1 MRNGLKRIMAILI
14 ATLILLGALP
24 ASALETESSNVVVP
38 GIDLAGELDAADQD
52 IAGNGTSTNA
62 IGGESEIT
70 LTVGDVIEISSSIVD
85 RPVSGSSWVSEG
97 HAERWTSG
105 NETIAKVAGRADG
118 ESGDDQYRQTSATIT
133 AVSAGDTQINHH
145 YWTAEKTY
153 GGYYYNWQEQT
164 ETITVH
170 VVERAAHTVEFSVG
184 AEAEA
189 AGVEAPA
196 SVSVIDGQTVPSL
209 PTLEWR
215 DESGE
220 IVMIFAGWYSNEGL
234 TTEFTENTPV
244 TGDITLYAR
253 WVEEDTDGF
262 YYVNF
267 YSQDA
272 QTVHLTMAVTEGR
285 TVGEPDGPIIPG
297 KVFVGWSMTQQGTS
311 SADALQAF
319 DFSTPVSAVAT
330 DGTLNLYAWY
340 ADAIEVRFVANGGT
354 AVPTQTI
361 ATGSTATE
369 PTTTRTG
376 YTFQGWST
384 NAETFEPF
392 DFGTPLVEDTTLY
405 AFWNANMVRVTLV
418 YMYENAN
425 DDGYSPAG
433 YSETVYAPAGSYVSI
448 EQDGSITDTRA
459 THDVRYAVSDGG
471 ELSGYA
477 KTSETGGSDAT
488 ISDVRD
494 SYFQYHSATN
504 NRLVMPN
511 GSTVVLVYYNRARIT
526 LNFDYD
532 HNRAQG
538 SIDYENLIST
548 ENRADYQVSYTQY
561 DDTNFTY
568 SFTAKYGQDI
578 TAVWPQPAWVRNSN
592 GNTPSYSDGGRTYT
606 FYAWNRPDNEAQSSN
621 MYTLEDSLIADVGI
635 DDNGMLVGNGSLRS
649 LFIQVWKDWLIYAR
663 TTLPGETVDFTY
675 GGNNY
680 TIYKEASQLGYTNTG
695 TFGYKDLEGCEP
707 HNKNQTLIDEYG
719 NNMGI
724 DNLTVPGSTLKEK
737 FDGEFP
743 NQIESGDNC
752 QVLLYDRDSVTL
764 TLFVRDD
771 IYGDDSRTANYLY
784 GDWIYNDNGDL
795 LKTVEAAMEKEG
807 YVFAGWYTD
816 PNFTAGTEY
825 KLDKNSRIYGNL
837 NLYAKWEPNQF
848 LAEYYL
854 YVDDQTPY
862 DTQGFA
868 EGGYIENKFVPPA
881 VQDSF
886 EGWYW
891 YVNGELK
898 PFDFTSAV
906 GQAHVNEEGILKL
919 YAVWEGN
926 TGYVS
931 YLPGEGG
938 DNATQEEYQMTQDD
952 TAWQEYA
959 INDAS
964 VQLPSYT
971 EVWIDGT
978 VPDETGLKF
987 VGWKAPNGR
996 IYQPG
1001 RYVLVTRHLMQFEA
1015 QWSEDAVTL
1024 IYHAN
1029 GGEGDNVTE
1038 TWAPGSTVY
1047 IWDNMDASTP
1057 HFTKKGYELIG
1068 WDTNANATEPT
1079 YKLGEGT
1086 ITLNEDSTTLY
1097 AIWKQVNVDITI
1109 TKSVVSDLAA
1119 DKTTPFTFTYTVNDE
1134 PQGEP
1139 ISIVDGQSAT
1149 ITVPVGSKVVITEA
1163 EDAEFST
1170 QYAIDEADPV
1180 DGNVATIE
1188 MVASTGHT
1196 VDFTNTRKTGSIT
1209 VSKVVEGSMG
1219 DRQKDFGFTYSYTL
1233 NDTVAGGFTL
1243 KHEGTF
1249 VLPNLPVGTR
1259 VTIAETDYTGD
1270 NGGYTTSW
1278 VVNEGAESTVGLQA
1292 ELTIVEGENK
1302 VVFTNHKE
1310 ARPDTG
1316 IVTDSLPYIVIL
1328 ACVVAIGAVV
1338 IVRRRGRRDE

>member
-38 GIDLAGELDAADQD
+38 GIDLAGELDSADQPAA
-52 IAGNGTSTNA
+52 IAEDA
-62 IGGESEIT
+62 IPVRGQTIT
-70 LTVGDVIEISSSIVD
+70 LTVGETATVYSEIEN
-85 RPVSGSSWVSEG
+85 RPVSTGGMFVERREEKWNIVNGSNAATVVG
-97 HAERWTSG
+97 TP
-105 NETIAKVAGRADG
+105 DG
-118 ESGDDQYRQTSATIT
+118 SSGDDALRQTNATIT
-133 AVSAGDTQINHH
+133 AVAPGVATITHH
-145 YWTAEKTY
+145 YWTRT
-153 GGYYYNWQEQT
+153 GGFPIYTWSEQT
-164 ETITVH
+164 ETITVN
-170 VVERAAHTVEFSVG
+170 VQPAPQPRTVTFNVG
-184 AEAEA
+184 AAAEG
-189 AGVEAPA
+189 GVTVPDPIVVMEN
-196 SVSVIDGQTVPSL
+196 QTVPSL

-376 YTFQGWST
+376 YTFLGWST
-384 NAETFEPF
+384 DAKTFEQF
-392 DFGTPLVEDTTLY
+392 NFATPLVKDTTLY

-418 YMYENAN
+418 YMYENTN
-425 DDGYSPAG
+425 DEGYSPAG
-433 YSETVYAPAGSYVSI
+433 HSETVYAPAGSYVSI
-448 EQDGSITDTRA
+448 EQNDSITDTRA

-592 GNTPSYSDGGRTYT
+592 GNTPSSGGNT
-606 FYAWNRPDNEAQSSN
+606 FYAWERPDDEAQSSN

-764 TLFVRDD
+764 TLYVNDDNPERRD
-771 IYGDDSRTANYLY
+771 NYLY
-784 GDWIYNDNGDL
+784 GDWIYNDDGDL

-906 GQAHVNEEGILKL
+906 GQAYVDETGVLKL
-919 YAVWEGN
+919 YGVWEGD
-926 TGYVS
+926 TGRVS
-931 YLPGEGG
+931 YLPGIGG
-938 DNATQEEYQMTQDD
+938 DNASQEVLDERDFK
-952 TAWQEYA
+952 
-959 INDAS
+959 INYAS
-964 VQLPSYT
+964 VQLPIYSK
-971 EVWIDGT
+971 VWPDGT
-978 VPDETGLKF
+978 VPTDPTLKF

-1001 RYVLVTRHLMQFEA
+1001 RYVLVTRQLMQFEA
-1015 QWSEDAVTL
+1015 QWSTDAVTL
-1024 IYHAN
+1024 IYNAN
-1029 GGEGDNVTE
+1029 GGDGQDVIE
-1038 TWAPGSTVY
+1038 TWARNSEVA

-1068 WDTNANATEPT
+1068 WDENPEAETPT
-1079 YKLGEGT
+1079 YLLGEGT
-1086 ITLNEDSTTLY
+1086 IKLTADKTTLY

-1109 TKSVVSDLAA
+1109 TKSVESNVTA
-1119 DKTTPFTFTYTVNDE
+1119 DRTTPFTFTYTVDGV
-1134 PQGEP
+1134 PQEASIQ
-1139 ISIVDGQSAT
+1139 ISDGGFET
-1149 ITVPVGSKVVITEA
+1149 ISVPVGSKVVITETA
-1163 EDAEFST
+1163 NANFTT
-1170 QYAIDEADPV
+1170 QYVIDGAETPQT
-1180 DGNVATIE
+1180 GNVATIE
-1188 MVASTGHT
+1188 AVASTGHT

-1278 VVNEGAESTVGLQA
+1278 VVNEGAESIVGLQA
-1292 ELTIVEGENK
+1292 ELTVEEGENK

-1310 ARPDTG
+1310 ATPDTG

>member
-70 LTVGDVIEISSSIVD
+70 LTVDDVIEISSSIVD
-85 RPVSGSSWVSEG
+85 RPVSESSWVSEE

-105 NETIAKVAGRADG
+105 NETIAKVAGQADG

-145 YWTAEKTY
+145 YWTADEFY
-153 GGYYYNWQEQT
+153 GVYYNWQEQT

-215 DESGE
+215 GESGE
-220 IVMIFAGWYSNEGL
+220 IVKIFAGWYSNEGL

-285 TVGEPDGPIIPG
+285 TVGEPDGPIVPG
-297 KVFVGWSMTQQGTS
+297 KVFVGWSMTLQGIS
-311 SADALQAF
+311 PADALDAF

-384 NAETFEPF
+384 DAETFEPF
-392 DFGTPLVEDTTLY
+392 DFATSLVEDTTLY
-405 AFWNANMVRVTLV
+405 AFWEANMVRVTLV

-425 DDGYSPAG
+425 DEGYSPAG

-448 EQDGSITDTRA
+448 EQNDSITDTRA

-477 KTSETGGSDAT
+477 KTSETGGSNAT
-488 ISDVRD
+488 IRDVRD

-526 LNFDYD
+526 LNFDY
-532 HNRAQG
+532 NQNGARG
-538 SIDYENLIST
+538 SIDYENLISAA
-548 ENRADYQVSYTQY
+548 NRDKYQVSYTRSS
-561 DDTNFTY
+561 DTHFTY

-578 TAVWPQPAWVRNSN
+578 TAVWPQITWVKNSN
-592 GNTPSYSDGGRTYT
+592 GNTPSYEGNT
-606 FYAWNRPDNEAQSSN
+606 FYAWLRPDRVPQSSN
-621 MYTLEDSLIADVGI
+621 MYTLESSLFTGVHIE
-635 DDNGMLVGNGSLRS
+635 NGVLVGNGSLPS
-649 LFIQVWKDWLIYAR
+649 QFIQVQKDWLIYAR

-680 TIYKEASQLGYTNTG
+680 TIYKEASQLGYTGEG

-707 HNKNQTLIDEYG
+707 HTNQTLYTQYG
-719 NNMGI
+719 DYMRIG
-724 DNLTVPGSTLKEK
+724 NLTVPDSTLKEK

-752 QVLLYDRDSVTL
+752 QVLLYDRGSVTL
-764 TLFVRDD
+764 TLYVNDDNPERRD
-771 IYGDDSRTANYLY
+771 NYLY
-784 GDWIYNDNGDL
+784 GDWIYNDDGDL

-825 KLDKNSRIYGNL
+825 KLDENSRIYGNL
-837 NLYAKWEPNQF
+837 NLFAKWEPDQF

-862 DTQGFA
+862 ATQGFA

-891 YVNGELK
+891 YVNGELE

-906 GQAHVNEEGILKL
+906 GQAYVDETGVLKL
-919 YAVWEGN
+919 YGVWEGD
-926 TGYVS
+926 TGRVS
-931 YLPGEGG
+931 YLPGIGG
-938 DNATQEEYQMTQDD
+938 DNASQEVLDNRHFE
-952 TAWQEYA
+952 
-959 INDAS
+959 INYAS
-964 VQLPSYT
+964 VQLPIYSK
-971 EVWIDGT
+971 VWPDGT
-978 VPDETGLKF
+978 VPTDQDLEF

-1001 RYVLVTRHLMQFEA
+1001 RYVLVTRQLMQFEA
-1015 QWSEDAVTL
+1015 QWSKDAVTL
-1024 IYHAN
+1024 IYDAN
-1029 GGEGDNVTE
+1029 GGVGENVTE
-1038 TWAPGSTVY
+1038 TWARNSEVA

-1068 WDTNANATEPT
+1068 WDTDPNATEPT

-1086 ITLNEDSTTLY
+1086 ITLNENSTTLY

-1109 TKSVVSDLAA
+1109 TKSVVSDLDA

-1134 PQGEP
+1134 AQGEP
-1139 ISIVDGQSAT
+1139 ISIVNGQSAT
-1149 ITVPVGSKVVITEA
+1149 ITVPVGSKVVITETK
-1163 EDAEFST
+1163 DDNFST
-1170 QYAIDEADPV
+1170 QYAIDKDAPV

-1188 MVASTGHT
+1188 AVAPTGHT
-1196 VDFTNTRKTGSIT
+1196 VDFTNTRKTGDLI
-1209 VSKVVEGSMG
+1209 VEKQVTGNMG
-1219 DRQKDFGFTYSYTL
+1219 DRQKDFAFSYSYTL
-1233 NDTVAGGFTL
+1233 DGQTYVTGNFTL
-1243 KHEGTF
+1243 SDDETF
-1249 VLPNLPVGTR
+1249 ETLSNLPVGVV
-1259 VTIAETDYTGD
+1259 VTITESDYTGQD
-1270 NGGYTTSW
+1270 TGNYDDPEVTIGGSEVEATQSNGFSVAVTL
-1278 VVNEGAESTVGLQA
+1278 A
-1292 ELTIVEGENK
+1292 EGENK
-1302 VVFTNHKE
+1302 VVFTNNKE
-1310 ARPDTG
+1310 ATPDTG

>member
-38 GIDLAGELDAADQD
+38 GIDLAGELDSADQPAVIAGEVD
-52 IAGNGTSTNA
+52 IADGA
-62 IGGESEIT
+62 EIT
-70 LTVGDVIEISSSIVD
+70 LTVEDEVTVRSVAEDRNSDRNHPERWSSSD
-85 RPVSGSSWVSEG
+85 
-97 HAERWTSG
+97 A
-105 NETIAKVAGRADG
+105 TIATVVGQRDSAYSYA
-118 ESGDDQYRQTSATIT
+118 QTNATIT
-133 AVSAGDTQINHH
+133 AVAPGVATITHH
-145 YWTAEKTY
+145 YWTRTFGW
-153 GGYYYNWQEQT
+153 GGYWSEQT
-164 ETITVH
+164 ETITVN
-170 VVERAAHTVEFSVG
+170 VQPAPQPRTVTFNVG
-184 AEAEA
+184 AA
-189 AGVEAPA
+189 ADGGVTAPDPI
-196 SVSVIDGQTVPSL
+196 VVMDGQTVPSL

-220 IVMIFAGWYSNEGL
+220 IVKIFAGWYSDEGL

-253 WVEEDTDGF
+253 WVEEGTDGF

-272 QTVHLTMAVTEGR
+272 QTVHLTMAVTANR
-285 TVGEPDGPIIPG
+285 TVGEPDGPIVPG
-297 KVFVGWSMTQQGTS
+297 KVFVGWSMTLQGTS
-311 SADALQAF
+311 PADALDAF
-319 DFSTPVSAVAT
+319 DFSEPVSDVAVE
-330 DGTLNLYAWY
+330 GTLNLYAWY

-376 YTFQGWST
+376 YTFLGWST
-384 NAETFEPF
+384 DAETFEPF
-392 DFGTPLVEDTTLY
+392 DFATPLAEDTTLY

-425 DDGYSPAG
+425 DEGYSPAG
-433 YSETVYAPAGSYVSI
+433 HSETVYAPAGSYVSI
-448 EQDGSITDTRA
+448 EQNGSITNTRA
-459 THDVRYAVSDGG
+459 THDVRYADSDGG

-477 KTSETGGSDAT
+477 KTSETGGSNAT
-488 ISDVRD
+488 IRDVRD

-526 LNFDYD
+526 LNFVYD
-532 HNRAQG
+532 QNSAQG
-538 SIDYENLIST
+538 SIDYQNLISA
-548 ENRADYQVSYTQY
+548 ENRKEYQVSYTQISA
-561 DDTNFTY
+561 THFTY

-592 GNTPSYSDGGRTYT
+592 GNTPSYSDWSRTYT
-606 FYAWNRPDNEAQSSN
+606 FYAWERPDDEAQSSN
-621 MYTLEDSLIADVGI
+621 MYTLEDSLIADVDI

-680 TIYKEASQLGYTNTG
+680 TIYKEASQLGYTGTG

-707 HNKNQTLIDEYG
+707 HTDQILHTQYG
-719 NNMGI
+719 DYMGI
-724 DNLTVPGSTLKEK
+724 DNLTVQDSTLKKK

-752 QVLLYDRDSVTL
+752 QVLLYDRGSVTL
-764 TLFVRDD
+764 TLYVYDDKYGTNPERRD
-771 IYGDDSRTANYLY
+771 NYLY
-784 GDWIYNDNGDL
+784 GDGIYNDDGDL

-816 PNFTAGTEY
+816 HNFTAGTEY
-825 KLDKNSRIYGNL
+825 KLDENSRIYGNL

-906 GQAHVNEEGILKL
+906 GQAYVDETGVLKL
-919 YAVWEGN
+919 YGVWEGD
-926 TGYVS
+926 TGRVS
-931 YLPGEGG
+931 YLPGIGG
-938 DNATQEEYQMTQDD
+938 DNASQEVLDNRDFE
-952 TAWQEYA
+952 
-959 INDAS
+959 INYAS
-964 VQLPSYT
+964 VQLPNYSK
-971 EVWIDGT
+971 VWTNGD
-978 VPDETGLKF
+978 VPTDPTLKF

-1001 RYVLVTRHLMQFEA
+1001 RYVLVTRQLMQFEA
-1015 QWSEDAVTL
+1015 QWSTDAVTL
-1024 IYHAN
+1024 IYDAN
-1029 GGEGDNVTE
+1029 GGDGQDVIE
-1038 TWAPGSTVY
+1038 TWARNSEVA

-1068 WDTNANATEPT
+1068 WDENPEAETPT
-1079 YKLGEGT
+1079 YLLGEGT
-1086 ITLNEDSTTLY
+1086 IKLTADKTTLY

-1109 TKSVVSDLAA
+1109 TKSVVSDLDA

-1134 PQGEP
+1134 AQGEP
-1139 ISIVDGQSAT
+1139 ISIVNGQSAT
-1149 ITVPVGSKVVITEA
+1149 ITVPVGSKVVIAET

-1170 QYAIDEADPV
+1170 QYAIDGDAPV

-1188 MVASTGHT
+1188 AVAPTGHT
-1196 VDFTNTRKTGSIT
+1196 VYFTNTRKTGNLI
-1209 VSKVVEGSMG
+1209 VEKQVTGNMG
-1219 DRQKDFGFTYSYTL
+1219 DRQKEFAFSYSYTL
-1233 NDTVAGGFTL
+1233 DGQTYVTGNFTL
-1243 KHEGTF
+1243 SDDGTF
-1249 VLPNLPVGTR
+1249 ETLSNLPVGVV
-1259 VTIAETDYTGD
+1259 VTITESDYTGQD
-1270 NGGYTTSW
+1270 TGNYDDPEVTIGGSKVEATQSNGFSVEVTL
-1278 VVNEGAESTVGLQA
+1278 A
-1292 ELTIVEGENK
+1292 EGENK

-1310 ARPDTG
+1310 ATPDTG

>member
-38 GIDLAGELDAADQD
+38 GIDLAGELDSADQPAA
-52 IAGNGTSTNA
+52 IAEDVNIADGDV
-62 IGGESEIT
+62 IT
-70 LTVGDVIEISSSIVD
+70 LTVGDEVTVRSVVEGRETNRDHQEEWSSSD
-85 RPVSGSSWVSEG
+85 RTTATVVGQDDSWYSY
-97 HAERWTSG
+97 A
-105 NETIAKVAGRADG
+105 
-118 ESGDDQYRQTSATIT
+118 QTTATIT
-133 AVSAGDTQINHH
+133 AVERGVTNITHSYWMRSRNN
-145 YWTAEKTY
+145 WTAH
-153 GGYYYNWQEQT
+153 T
-164 ETITVH
+164 ETITVY
-170 VVERAAHTVEFSVG
+170 VQGLPCTITFDVG
-184 AEAEA
+184 AAAEG
-189 AGVEAPA
+189 GVSAPG
-196 SVSVIDGQTVPSL
+196 SIMVREGETVPSL

-220 IVMIFAGWYSNEGL
+220 IVKIFAGWYSDEGL

-253 WVEEDTDGF
+253 WVEEGTDGF

-311 SADALQAF
+311 SADALDAF
-319 DFSTPVSAVAT
+319 NFSEPVSDVAV

-376 YTFQGWST
+376 YTFLGWST
-384 NAETFEPF
+384 DAETFEPF
-392 DFGTPLVEDTTLY
+392 DFDMPLAADTTLY
-405 AFWNANMVRVTLV
+405 AFWEANMVRVTLV

-425 DDGYSPAG
+425 DEGYSPAG
-433 YSETVYAPAGSYVSI
+433 HSETVYAPAGSYVSI
-448 EQDGSITDTRA
+448 EQDGSITDTQA

-532 HNRAQG
+532 QNNAQG
-538 SIDYENLIST
+538 SIDYEDLISAA
-548 ENRADYQVSYTQY
+548 NRDKYQVSYTWRS
-561 DDTNFTY
+561 DTHFIY

-592 GNTPSYSDGGRTYT
+592 GNTPSYNDGWPTYTTYT
-606 FYAWNRPDNEAQSSN
+606 FYAWERPDDEAQSSN
-621 MYTLEDSLIADVGI
+621 MYTLEDSLIAKVSI
-635 DDNGMLVGNGSLRS
+635 DDNGMLVGNGSLSS
-649 LFIQVWKDWLIYAR
+649 LFTEVEKDWLIYAR

-675 GGNNY
+675 GGKNY
-680 TIYKEASQLGYTNTG
+680 TIYKEASQLGYTGTG

-764 TLFVRDD
+764 TLYVYDDKYGTNPERRD
-771 IYGDDSRTANYLY
+771 NYLY
-784 GDWIYNDNGDL
+784 GDRIYNDDGDL

-816 PNFTAGTEY
+816 SNFTAGTEY
-825 KLDKNSRIYGNL
+825 KLDENSRIYGNL
-837 NLYAKWEPNQF
+837 DLFAKWDPDQF
-848 LAEYYL
+848 RAEYYL

-891 YVNGELK
+891 YVNGDLK

-906 GQAHVNEEGILKL
+906 GQAYVDETGVLKL
-919 YAVWEGN
+919 YGVWEGD
-926 TGYVS
+926 TGRVS
-931 YLPGEGG
+931 YLPGIGG
-938 DNATQEEYQMTQDD
+938 DNASQEVLDERDFK
-952 TAWQEYA
+952 
-959 INDAS
+959 INYAS
-964 VQLPSYT
+964 VQLPIYSK
-971 EVWIDGT
+971 VWPDGT
-978 VPDETGLKF
+978 VPTDTTLKF

-1001 RYVLVTRHLMQFEA
+1001 RYVLVTRQLMQFEA
-1015 QWSEDAVTL
+1015 QWSKDAVTL
-1024 IYHAN
+1024 IYDAN
-1029 GGEGDNVTE
+1029 GGVGENVTE
-1038 TWAPGSTVY
+1038 TWARNSEVA

-1057 HFTKKGYELIG
+1057 HFTREGYELIG
-1068 WDTNANATEPT
+1068 WDTDPNATEPT

-1086 ITLNEDSTTLY
+1086 ITLNENSTTLY

-1109 TKSVVSDLAA
+1109 TKSVVSDLDA

-1134 PQGEP
+1134 VQGAP

-1278 VVNEGAESTVGLQA
+1278 VVNEGAESIVGLQA

-1310 ARPDTG
+1310 AIPDTG